1 MGGGGGWG
9 PQALPLDPPLRT
21 TGAKHLPNACVVRE
35 LINRSGFF
43 FSVNVMSILVR
54 GGKTELT
61 RGLKP
66 KQTSDSKYFYPF
78 DAPRLNEI

>member
-1 MGGGGGWG
+1 MDLG
-9 PQALPLDPPLRT
+9 
-21 TGAKHLPNACVVRE
+21 
-35 LINRSGFF
+35 F

-54 GGKTELT
+54 GGKTELK
-61 RGLKP
+61 RGPKP